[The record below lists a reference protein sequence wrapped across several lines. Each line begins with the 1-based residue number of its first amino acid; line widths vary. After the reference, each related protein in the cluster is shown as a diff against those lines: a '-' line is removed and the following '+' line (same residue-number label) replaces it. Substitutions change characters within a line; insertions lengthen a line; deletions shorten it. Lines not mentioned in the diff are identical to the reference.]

1 MLKNLKLSKTPEDK
15 RIKTGEEEELI
26 RLKSFDSRPI

>member
-1 MLKNLKLSKTPEDK
+1 MLKSLKLSKTPEDK